1 MMPYQKLNLY
11 RKKKKSFFD
20 FCKIALWTFV
30 GKPLIGSFIPG
41 TYWRKQVLK
50 VFGAKIGKGGKIK
63 PYIKVSEPWNLYIG
77 DHCWLGEN
85 IWIDNVAF
93 VKIGDRVCISQE
105 SYICTGNH
113 NYKKELF
120 DLILK
125 SIVIEDDC
133 WLAAKS
139 IILPGS
145 ILKKGSIAS
154 IGSVVSGTLE
164 QNGIYKG
171 NPATLIKFRY
181 D

>member
-1 MMPYQKLNLY
+1 ME
-11 RKKKKSFFD
+11 
-20 FCKIALWTFV
+20 
-30 GKPLIGSFIPG
+30 FI
-41 TYWRKQVLK
+41 YWRSLL
-50 VFGAKIGKGGKIK
+50 A
-63 PYIKVSEPWNLYIG
+63 
-77 DHCWLGEN
+77 GEN

-93 VKIGDRVCISQE
+93 VKIGDICISQE

-113 NYKKELF
+113 DYKKELF